1 MQAFHLGGLKILYN
15 MFRKL
20 SSLLAT
26 AVAGRQ
32 VAADKLECFH
42 CGEMVKRRRAVF
54 MQFDGASRA
63 LCCHGCAA
71 ILKTVEELG
80 MCSEYYSSKTR
91 DSGQNEE

>member
-1 MQAFHLGGLKILYN
+1 
-15 MFRKL
+15 MFQKL
-20 SSLLAT
+20 SSMLAN
-26 AVAGRQ
+26 AVAERQ
-32 VAADKLECFH
+32 VAAEKLECFH

-54 MQFDGASRA
+54 MQFDGASRT

-80 MCSEYYSSKTR
+80 MRDEYYAGKTR